1 MPYGGGSEEKDA
13 AVRPDGDVDI
23 TAEWEQDLV
32 VPKCENCGTGV
43 LKPDVV
49 FFGDNVKKGIAERAM
64 DAVTSAD
71 ALLVVGSSLQ
81 VFSAFR
87 LVKKA
92 SDLNVKVGM
101 LTVGE
106 TRADD
111 LADFKIELRAGEALA
126 RVMLHENA
134 SLNLPSTAR

>member
-1 MPYGGGSEEKDA
+1 M
-13 AVRPDGDVDI
+13 
-23 TAEWEQDLV
+23 V
-32 VPKCENCGTGV
+32 VPKCDNCGKGV

-92 SDLNVKVGM
+92 SDLNIKVGM